1 VSGRRGRPVR
11 FPEPGDLPEPPAEVT
26 AIGPVVFSL
35 VFDGR
40 ARIID
45 LSDLPCPRLVRAL
58 AGALAGIGG
67 QDGTVREWP
76 GFAGMVKHLRAFV
89 TFAAAATLD
98 GDLGLGDV
106 EPDLLE
112 AFETRVAAG
121 YERSSSQPHEWM
133 RTVVRL
139 LRLAGQNTPGVL
151 SIHLQARVG
160 YATTTVSPPRP
171 RPLDAYPQGV
181 FEAIGA
187 AALADVRRIRDR
199 IAAGE
204 RLAATGT
211 DPRVAGWSR
220 LENVLWHVAR
230 HGPLTTAEHS
240 RIWAV
245 DNTHGGVRAVNRHLF
260 LTCDDLVPFVVALI
274 VATGLEPECVK
285 GLRADCLVNPVAG
298 FVSIAYVK
306 RRARNNS
313 HKTIRVRDGGA
324 LHFPGGLIALA
335 SRLTQRGRRLT
346 GSDLLWIDVRYDG
359 VHPSFGTA
367 GSFDRKIGQWADRHG
382 LGALTD
388 RGGAGVRL
396 DLRRLRKTYKSRRY
410 QSSAGVLDDFAQG
423 HSKQVAARHYAD
435 IDAHTQVHEDAIEAG
450 LRQALA
456 VGLPAPVV
464 ADEHGLP
471 LGEAAADLSAAQVH
485 AAVSQ
490 DTDVF
495 LASCTDFHA
504 SPFART
510 PGAGCPVA
518 IWGCL
523 ECPNAVY
530 TTRHLPS
537 LLSFTGFLHAQRDEL
552 PPPEWQARYGLAF
565 DRLTTGIT
573 PKFTPEQ
580 ITTARL
586 IAEAGDPV
594 LLLPAHLLESST

>member
-1 VSGRRGRPVR
+1 MAAV
-11 FPEPGDLPEPPAEVT
+11 
-26 AIGPVVFSL
+26 GPVVFSL
-35 VFDGR
+35 TFEGR

-89 TFAAAATLD
+89 TFAAAGPD
-98 GDLGLGDV
+98 GSDLGLGDV
-106 EPDLLE
+106 GPELLE

-121 YERSSSQPHEWM
+121 YGAGSRQPHEWM

-139 LRLAGQNTPGVL
+139 LRLAGQDAPGAL
-151 SIHLQARVG
+151 SVSLQGRIG
-160 YATTTVSPPRP
+160 YATTTAFAPRP
-171 RPLDAYPQGV
+171 RPLDAYPLGV

-187 AALADVRRIRDR
+187 AALADVRLIRDR

-204 RLAATGT
+204 RLAATGS
-211 DPRVAGWSR
+211 DPRVAGWGR
-220 LENVLWHVAR
+220 LENVLWQVAR
-230 HGPLTTAEHS
+230 HGPLTTAEHGG
-240 RIWAV
+240 IWAV

-260 LTCDDLVPFVVALI
+260 LTSTDLVPFVVALI

-306 RRARNNS
+306 KRARNGS

-335 SRLTQRGRRLT
+335 RRLTERGRRLT
-346 GSDLLWIDVRYDG
+346 GSDLLWIDVRDDG
-359 VHPSFGTA
+359 VHPSFATG
-367 GSFDRKIGQWADRHG
+367 GSFDRKVRQWADRHA
-382 LGALTD
+382 LGTLTD

-396 DLRRLRKTYKSRRY
+396 DLRRLRKSYKSRHY
-410 QSSAGVLDDFAQG
+410 QASGGVLDDFARG

-435 IDAHTQVHEDAIEAG
+435 IDAHTQLHEDAIEAG
-450 LRQALA
+450 LRQALQVA
-456 VGLPAPVV
+456 LPPPVV
-464 ADEHGLP
+464 ADEHGRP

-485 AAVSQ
+485 AATSA

-504 SPFART
+504 SPFTRT
-510 PGAGCPVA
+510 PGAGCPAAV
-518 IWGCL
+518 WGCL

-537 LLSFTGFLHAQRDEL
+537 LLSFTGFLNAQRDEL
-552 PPPEWQARYGLAF
+552 SAPAWQARYGPAH

-573 PKFTPEQ
+573 PRFTPEQ

-594 LLLPAHLLESST
+594 LSLPADLLQHST